1 MTARRPTIAQAWLET
16 PDSGVIEL
24 TRDWFGK
31 TPPPLQL
38 AAPQRPFRAL
48 RPVPGVFF
56 ALETGYF
63 VSNRQELWFLVD
75 PERFPWLDPKTTQLY
90 VAGDFNG
97 WGQAIG
103 RAEWQ
108 LKLEDFGGQLV
119 FMLRRPADAIL
130 AAGRQRFKFVTAE
143 QHWIDVPPTAPN
155 AQRDEQGNLNY
166 TLDPDR
172 TGQHRFQ
179 FETALPLDLSEN
191 LAVVWSDAD
200 GEQKVPLRPD
210 GFFYK
215 IRSDVRLGAVV
226 EGDETVFRLFAP
238 RARRVRLK
246 LLEKLDRPDDAVFFP
261 LESGTDGVW
270 ELRLDRELHGWFY
283 WFMVEG
289 PANAFGL
296 FDRQFPILDPYA
308 RAAVGRLGPG
318 IVLADETFKRPE
330 PFRTPQWQDLVIA
343 EAHVR
348 DLAAHAPIPLDPKE
362 RLGFAGL
369 AKWVASPDFYLKRLG
384 VNAVELQPVQE
395 FDNRTADEYHWGY
408 MPVNWFAPASAYASD
423 PARASQVG
431 EFRELVAAFHRQGM
445 AVIVDVVYNHQGEPS
460 HLMFVDKH
468 YYFDDGADGSLTN
481 WSGCGNDYRASSE
494 MALRLIVDSC
504 THLIRAY
511 GVDGFRFDLAELIGL
526 EPLKRIE
533 AALKKVK
540 PDAILIAEPWSFRGH
555 LAGALADTGWAS
567 WNDGYRK
574 FLPAYVRGQG
584 SREGFEYF
592 LKGSPWYFAKWPA
605 QTVNYTESHDDRT
618 WLDVITEHADGNG
631 YTPTANDRR
640 RTHLMCSVL
649 MGSIG
654 IPMFAAGQDFL
665 RSKHGVNNTYLR
677 GDLNALEYRR
687 IFRFPATHRYFADW
701 IRFRQSERGRLL
713 RQYNRPSEGF
723 FQFRFAPDGTAAAV
737 VYNADLSQGR
747 TRLMLAFN
755 PHLHEVTIAMNDLP
769 RCTWRQLADCE
780 HFFTRHD
787 AEPALPLNGELYL
800 PPLGSGLWIAE

>member
-155 AQRDEQGNLNY
+155 AVRDEQGNLNY

-348 DLAAHAPIPLDPKE
+348 DLAAHAPIPLAPKE

-395 FDNRTADEYHWGY
+395 FDNRTTDEYHWGY
-408 MPVNWFAPASAYASD
+408 MPVNWFAPASAYAGD
-423 PARASQVG
+423 PAHASQVG

-445 AVIVDVVYNHQGEPS
+445 AVILDVVYNHQGEPS

-481 WSGCGNDYRASSE
+481 WSGCGNDYRAASE

-574 FLPAYVRGQG
+574 FLPSYVRGEG

-631 YTPTANDRR
+631 HTPTANDRR
-640 RTHLMCSVL
+640 RTHLMCAVL

-665 RSKHGVNNTYLR
+665 RSKHGVTNTYQR

-755 PHLHEVTIAMNDLP
+755 PHPHEVTIAMTDLP
-769 RCTWRQLADCE
+769 RCSWRQLADCE

>member
-90 VAGDFNG
+90 VSGDFNG

-143 QHWIDVPPTAPN
+143 QHWVDVPPVAPN
-155 AQRDEQGNLNY
+155 AVRDEQGNLNY

-191 LAVVWSDAD
+191 LAVVWSDAE

-261 LESGTDGVW
+261 LESGADGVW

-348 DLAAHAPIPLDPKE
+348 DLAAHAPIPLGAKE

-395 FDNRTADEYHWGY
+395 FDNRTTDEYHWGY

-423 PARASQVG
+423 PNNASQIS

-481 WSGCGNDYRASSE
+481 WSGCGNDYRAASE

-533 AALKKVK
+533 TALKKVK

-618 WLDVITEHADGNG
+618 WLDGITEHADGNG

-665 RSKHGVNNTYLR
+665 RSKHGVTNTYLR

-755 PHLHEVTIAMNDLP
+755 PHLHEVTIAMTDLP